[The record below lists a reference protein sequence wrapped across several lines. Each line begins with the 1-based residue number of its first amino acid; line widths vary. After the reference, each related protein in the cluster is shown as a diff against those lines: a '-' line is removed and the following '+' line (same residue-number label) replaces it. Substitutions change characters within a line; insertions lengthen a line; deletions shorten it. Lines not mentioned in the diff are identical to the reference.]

1 MEIYAK
7 LRDDVVDSTECL
19 HAPVSVDKDGAGGLV
34 GVEVL
39 GAVEVTVDGVVVAP
53 ATLKTWGLAEV
64 ERIKAMMEQDPAE
77 AALLAQRLWDEV
89 IDVAEVLAPVRTDTV
104 RTLKRRTGWSYG
116 LIAEHIKVAVTTV
129 AALHQNRKMTTRAT
143 NKNSVPLRTN
153 SGRGRKRTA
162 TPA

>member
-34 GVEVL
+34 GVEIL
-39 GAVEVTVDGVVVAP
+39 GAMEVAVDGVVVAP

-77 AALLAQRLWDEV
+77 AALLAQRLWDEM
-89 IDVAEVLAPVRTDTV
+89 IDVAEVLGPVRTDTV
-104 RTLKRRTGWSYG
+104 RTLKRKLGWTYVV
-116 LIAEHIKVAVTTV
+116 IAEHIKVAVTTV
-129 AALHQNRKMTTRAT
+129 AALHKSRKSTTRAI
-143 NKNSVPLRTN
+143 NSRSVPLRTN
-153 SGRGRKRTA
+153 NGRKRAT